1 MKKRII
7 PLLLMKDYRFFI
19 FGQLVSNIGTW
30 MQRIAQD
37 WLVLQLSNNN
47 AFALSL
53 TIILQTLPVL
63 LFGFWGGVVADQYP
77 KRTILMLTQLLMGMV
92 SVLLSVLYFADI
104 LQVWHVYILAFFTGV
119 ATVFDQPA
127 RQSLVIEVVGRE
139 NISDAVTMNSLVY
152 NSSRFIGPALA
163 GLAIGWLGTGFMFL
177 LNGISYFFALV
188 TLFAIRPIEKFMDI
202 SQQASETKG
211 VKVGLIY
218 IWNNVLLL
226 LPIALIGTSSALSQ
240 TLPVM
245 LPLFVKQEFG
255 LSASYY
261 GLLISAMAIGSLISV
276 ILTIIVKL
284 DRTIVMVYAAVT
296 LGILEIIVSIVQ
308 SYWICFFVLIL
319 AGSSILILNIS
330 ANTILQTEVAPNLR
344 GRVISI
350 FLVVSLS
357 ASSLASLLI
366 GIICQIAGPRIAMF
380 ITGGGVLFG
389 TCFILLGLASRFKI
403 PIRKILDLGGNSEK
417 DYTN

>member
-1 MKKRII
+1 
-7 PLLLMKDYRFFI
+7 
-19 FGQLVSNIGTW
+19 

-53 TIILQTLPVL
+53 TIILQTLPML

-104 LQVWHVYILAFFTGV
+104 LQVWHVYILAFCTGV

-188 TLFAIRPIEKFMDI
+188 TLFAIRPIEKFTDI

-226 LPIALIGTSSALSQ
+226 LPIALIGTSSALGQ

-284 DRTIVMVYAAVT
+284 DRTMVMVYAAVT

-350 FLVVSLS
+350 FLVVFLS
-357 ASSLASLLI
+357 TSSLASLLI
-366 GIICQIAGPRIAMF
+366 GIICQIGGPRIAML
-380 ITGGGVLFG
+380 ITGSGVLLG
-389 TCFILLGLASRFKI
+389 TGLLLLILSIRFKM
-403 PIRKILDLGGNSEK
+403 PIIKLLKLDGQ
-417 DYTN
+417 